1 MSIAEKLTTV
11 AENVPKVY
19 EAGAKSEYDKFWD
32 AFQNNGKKTFY
43 QYAFYAWNDGFYP
56 KYDIKPE
63 GSLASAFFL
72 NKIKGDMKQRLID
85 CGVEFNTSLVY
96 NMNSSFQACYDLT
109 VAPIL
114 DLSSMGD
121 NSLGNTFFN
130 CVNLTEASFVN
141 MQAKTRFSN
150 TFFACEKLEKLS
162 IDGVIGQAGFNVKDC
177 TKLTKASL
185 LSILKALS
193 LNITETK
200 TITFST
206 AHQSIIETDSDCKP
220 YWEAA
225 KDAGWSFVYA

>member
-1 MSIAEKLTTV
+1 MSIAEKFEV
-11 AENVPKVY
+11 IADEVY
-19 EAGAKSEYDKFWD
+19 EKGKKDEYDKFWD
-32 AFQNNGKKTFY
+32 AFQDYGKKTFY

-63 GSLASAFFL
+63 GGLASAFFL

-85 CGVEFNTSLVY
+85 CGVEFNTSLVN
-96 NMNSSFQACYDLT
+96 NMSSSFQACYGLT

-114 DLSSMGD
+114 DLSSMGG

-130 CVNLTEASFVN
+130 CINLTEASFVN

-162 IDGVIGQAGFNVKDC
+162 IDGVIGQAGFDVKDC
-177 TKLTKASL
+177 KKLTKASL

-193 LNITETK
+193 LNITATT

-206 AHQSIIETDSDCKP
+206 VHQSIIETDIDCKP
-220 YWEAA
+220 YWQAA

>member
-1 MSIAEKLTTV
+1 MSIAKKFEV
-11 AENVPKVY
+11 IADEVY
-19 EAGAKSEYDKFWD
+19 EKGKKDEYDKFWD
-32 AFQNNGKKTFY
+32 AFQDYGKKTFY

-56 KYDIKPE
+56 KYDIKPK
-63 GSLASAFFL
+63 GGLASAFFL

-85 CGVEFNTSLVY
+85 CGVEFNTSLVN
-96 NMNSSFQACYDLT
+96 NMSSSFQACYGLT

-114 DLSSMGD
+114 DLSSMEG

-130 CVNLTEASFVN
+130 CINLTEASFVN

-162 IDGVIGQAGFNVKDC
+162 IDGVIGQAGFDVKDC
-177 TKLTKASL
+177 KKLTKESL

-193 LNITETK
+193 LTITTTT

-206 AHQSIIETDSDCKP
+206 VHQSIIETDSDCKP
-220 YWEAA
+220 YWQAA